1 MNSAPPLVLASSSPY
16 RQELLNR
23 LGLAFSVCSPDID
36 EQSRADESPIDLVR
50 RLAEAKAR
58 AGAARAGGG
67 LIIGSDQ
74 VAVVGE
80 QILGKPGTVERACEQ
95 LRLLSGQRV
104 TFFTGLC
111 LFNSV
116 SDRVQSDVVPYSV
129 VFRPLSDQEIAHY
142 VRREQPLNCAGSFKS
157 EGLGIALFARMEGDD
172 PTALIGLPLIRLID
186 MLQAEGRTVLCK
198 SAENEVSTSSSS
210 DQFT

>member
-1 MNSAPPLVLASSSPY
+1 MNTARPVVLASSSPY
-16 RQELLNR
+16 RQALLSR
-23 LGLAFSVCSPDID
+23 LGLEFSVCSPDVD
-36 EQSRADESPIDLVR
+36 EQPLAGESPIDLVR

-58 AGAARAGGG
+58 AGAARVGGG

-80 QILGKPGTVERACEQ
+80 QVLGKPGTVERACEQ
-95 LRLLSGQRV
+95 LRRLSGQRV

-111 LFNSV
+111 LFNPRSN
-116 SDRVQSDVVPYSV
+116 RVQSDVVPFAV
-129 VFRPLSDQEIAHY
+129 IFRPLSDREIANY

-157 EGLGIALFARMEGDD
+157 EGLGIALFARMEGED

-186 MLQAEGRTVLCK
+186 MLKAEGRTILTEPPGGK
-198 SAENEVSTSSSS
+198 LLNA
-210 DQFT
+210 

>member
-1 MNSAPPLVLASSSPY
+1 MNTARSLVLASSSPY
-16 RQELLNR
+16 RQELLRR
-23 LGLAFSVCSPDID
+23 LGLEFRVCSPDVD
-36 EQSRADESPIDLVR
+36 EQPLAGESPIELVR

-58 AGAARAGGG
+58 AGAALVGGG

-80 QILGKPGTVERACEQ
+80 QILGKPGTAERACEQ

-111 LFNSV
+111 LFNPKGN
-116 SDRVQSDVVPYSV
+116 RVQSDVVPFSV
-129 VFRPLSDQEIAHY
+129 IFRPLSDREIANY

-157 EGLGIALFARMEGDD
+157 EGLGIALFTRMEGDD

-186 MLQAEGRTVLCK
+186 MLTAEGWPILAEPPDGKVLT
-198 SAENEVSTSSSS
+198 A
-210 DQFT
+210 